1 MAPRRYEMG
10 ARADA
15 VAETKTRIVAAA
27 MDLHAKRGIQ
37 ATRWEEIA
45 EQAGVSVAT
54 MYRHFPSLKE
64 LVPACARTVFDLI
77 APLTVEQAM
86 AKYARLDDPG
96 ERLAFLVH
104 ANVHCYG
111 RGEDWLHAA
120 YRERDFIPE
129 LDSALRIIQDSCRAL
144 ALAAAKRRLGKV
156 EEATLFTLLDFPFYK
171 SLRSAGLDPRAAEK
185 VLTQLVVE
193 AEESSRRKKTP

>member
-1 MAPRRYEMG
+1 MG

-15 VAETKTRIVAAA
+15 VAETKTRIIAAA
-27 MDLHAKRGIQ
+27 MQLHAKHGVQ

-45 EQAGVSVAT
+45 ERAGVSVAT

-77 APLTVEQAM
+77 APLTVDEAM
-86 AKYARLDDPG
+86 AKYAKLSDPS
-96 ERLAFLVH
+96 ERLSFLVR
-104 ANVHCYG
+104 ANVACYG
-111 RGEDWLHAA
+111 RGEEWLHAA

-129 LDSALRIIQDSCRAL
+129 LDGALLIIQDSVRAL
-144 ALAAAKRRLGKV
+144 VEAAVKRRLGKV
-156 EEATLFTLLDFPFYK
+156 EAATLFTLLDFPFYK

-185 VLTQLVVE
+185 AITRFALD
-193 AEESSRRKKTP
+193 AERNSRRSKTS

>member
-1 MAPRRYEMG
+1 MG
-10 ARADA
+10 ARAEA

-27 MDLHAKRGIQ
+27 MDLHAKRGVQ
-37 ATRWEEIA
+37 GTRWEEIA

-77 APLTVEQAM
+77 APLTVEQATE
-86 AKYARLDDPG
+86 KYAKFEDTSA
-96 ERLAFLVH
+96 RLAFLAR

-111 RGEDWLHAA
+111 KGEDWLHAG

-129 LDSALRIIQDSCRAL
+129 LDSALRIIEDSGRAL
-144 ALAAAKRRLGKV
+144 VEAAVQRRLGKV
-156 EEATLFTLLDFPFYK
+156 EEATLVTLLDFPFYK

-185 VLTQLVVE
+185 VIARLVIE
-193 AEESSRRKKTP
+193 AEQDSKGRA